1 MRGRE
6 RGRGTRPLPFSSQ
19 TTKSGYRALNP
30 AKQPIKPGPTPSSPL
45 VFFSLSTLLDGYA
58 LKFVCVFV
66 TIVLASSAASF
77 LLSSSMIHS
86 EVIRPETRARQR
98 KRRKK
103 TIGKKKYS
111 EKKLKKGMF
120 RGRAMGGRGPLAE

>member
-30 AKQPIKPGPTPSSPL
+30 AKQPIKPGPTPSSPPRL
-45 VFFSLSTLLDGYA
+45 SSLSTLLGGYA
-58 LKFVCVFV
+58 LEFVCVFV
-66 TIVLASSAASF
+66 TIVRASSASSF
-77 LLSSSMIHS
+77 LLSSRMIHS

-103 TIGKKKYS
+103 KEV
-111 EKKLKKGMF
+111 EKNTAKRKLKKGMF
-120 RGRAMGGRGPLAE
+120 RGRAMGGRGPGAE